1 MPNHGE
7 LLKAI
12 DRTRER
18 HGFLSL
24 TETLALEDS
33 GNVIFDPFSTLIS
46 CRAVIGTLNVF
57 HPNIRADCRGGATLH
72 IGSGN
77 VFHSNTVIEA
87 AANDITIGDGNL
99 VGEGAVCMKAN
110 SPGAAIEIGDNG
122 RYCGI
127 INLYGK
133 IALGNGSQIL
143 GNITACDCS
152 LADGQPYSHP
162 IADERG
168 AVLKGSGRAKA
179 IQLSKGQVIDG
190 WGVFRAANAVL
201 QSTFH
206 P

>member
-1 MPNHGE
+1 MPHQGE

-12 DRTRER
+12 DRTRKR
-18 HGFLSL
+18 AGFLSFDEL
-24 TETLALEDS
+24 LALEDG

-57 HPNIRADCRGGATLH
+57 HPNIRADCHGSATLH

-87 AANDITIGDGNL
+87 VANDITIGDGNL
-99 VGEGAVCMKAN
+99 FGEGAVCMKAN
-110 SPGAAIEIGDNG
+110 SPCAAIEIGDNG

-127 INLYGK
+127 VNLFGK
-133 IALGNGSQIL
+133 TTLGSGSQIL
-143 GNITACDCS
+143 GNITAYDCA
-152 LADGQPYSHP
+152 LAAGQPYSHP

-168 AVLKGSGRAKA
+168 AVLKGSGSAKA

-190 WGVFRAANAVL
+190 WGVFRAENAVL